1 MLEIVVVDG
10 EEVVT
15 SESIKQSTLIGAEAS
30 KKGLCF
36 HCAAF
41 RGREV
46 EADIEIYFDS
56 PLLGDLK
63 VDRYVKACRRCLN
76 DFRNLLATVQ

>member
-15 SESIKQSTLIGAEAS
+15 TESIKQSTLIGAEAS
-30 KKGLCF
+30 QRGLCF

-41 RGREV
+41 RGR
-46 EADIEIYFDS
+46 ANRS
-56 PLLGDLK
+56 SHGAHCAGRAPRPPLEWH
-63 VDRYVKACRRCLN
+63 RRKAAA
-76 DFRNLLATVQ
+76 FP